1 MAGSAPF
8 DQMEFPLAERPRSQV
23 MLATVMLLVGMA
35 SVQLGASFA
44 KSIFPVAGPTGTVA
58 LRLAFSTPILWVM
71 LRPWRQ
77 WPSRHAWRSL
87 LIYGAVLGI
96 MNLCFYEALQRLPL
110 GIAVAIEFTGPLA
123 VAILAS
129 RRAVDFVWIVLAVA
143 GLAALLPIAG
153 GRGIDPVG
161 CAFALAAAVC
171 WALYIWFGKQAGEA
185 YGAPAVAVGSLVA
198 SVLIVP
204 LGFSQAGPGV
214 LNPHI
219 LLTGLGVAVLS
230 SALPY
235 TLDMMALTRLP
246 TKTFSTLMSLEPALG
261 ALAGLVVLG
270 EYLQLRESAAILAV
284 VVASGGATLTA
295 HRDQAVAI
303 RD

>member
-1 MAGSAPF
+1 
-8 DQMEFPLAERPRSQV
+8 MELPLAERPRSQV

-35 SVQLGASFA
+35 SVQVGASFA

-71 LRPWRQ
+71 LQPWRQ
-77 WPSRHAWRSL
+77 WPSRRAWRPL

-96 MNLCFYEALQRLPL
+96 MNLCFYEALHRLPL
-110 GIAVAIEFTGPLA
+110 GIAVAIEFTGPMA

-129 RRAVDFVWIVLAVA
+129 RRAADFLWIALAVA

-171 WALYIWFGKQAGEA
+171 WALYIWFGKRAGDA
-185 YGAPAVAVGSLVA
+185 YGARSVAVGSLVA
-198 SVLIVP
+198 AVLIAP
-204 LGFSQAGPGV
+204 FGFSQAGPGV
-214 LNPHI
+214 LDPHI
-219 LLTGLGVAVLS
+219 LLIGLGVAVLS

-235 TLDMMALTRLP
+235 TLDMMALTRMP

-270 EYLQLRESAAILAV
+270 EHLQLREWAAILAV
-284 VVASGGATLTA
+284 VVASAGATLTA
-295 HRDQAVAI
+295 HRDEAVAI